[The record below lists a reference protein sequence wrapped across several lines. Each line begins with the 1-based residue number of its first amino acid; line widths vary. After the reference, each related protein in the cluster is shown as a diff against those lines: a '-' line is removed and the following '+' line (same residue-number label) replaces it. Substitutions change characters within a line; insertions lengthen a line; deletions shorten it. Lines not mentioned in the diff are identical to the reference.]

1 MPTARDANRA
11 ALMTLAPELGL
22 LAAVLQQVLH
32 DTRSHRPDIRAEAL
46 QFLEDAEAVAW
57 FGQQLGVEGA
67 LEHQVRA
74 VLRDRR

>member
-1 MPTARDANRA
+1 MPIPPCEPRGPDDTRPR
-11 ALMTLAPELGL
+11 LGL
-22 LAAVLQQVLH
+22 LAAAWSKSLH
-32 DTRSHRPDIRAEAL
+32 ETRSHRPDIRAEAL